1 MKSGKCFHR
10 SLSQLVSLQ
19 LPTPLE
25 IRTPINYFEF
35 RHLSEL
41 SPSLTHTGLLTH
53 MPALS
58 PTNPTH
64 CPQGLAL
71 LYFLPPFG
79 CITTAIP
86 LCPRVLFPLLNGS
99 VLLFLPVKFL
109 FIRQGLLS
117 TIFSIN
123 PFRICQSQSVILS
136 QGVVYIST
144 AMLHTPQ
151 SLQGH
156 CYAFQHML
164 LPPDMA
170 RSTQTSS
177 CRINQNVK
185 SQWLNKTV
193 FYCFVQPLGFYLAHT
208 KWIPTG
214 VQRRAEAQG
223 RECWRGPPWQLDA
236 SAGPCHMSPGKQSPS
251 RWQEEEETWLQVSIR
266 STHYLSLLDFSN
278 LYCSLNQLTIVL
290 NLNKYILKGNCIG

>member
-1 MKSGKCFHR
+1 MKSGECFHR

-86 LCPRVLFPLLNGS
+86 LCPRVLFPLLHGS

-117 TIFSIN
+117 TIFSVK

-185 SQWLNKTV
+185 SQWLNKTM
-193 FYCFVQPLGFYLAHT
+193 FYCGAHQVDPNRCLKKGRGTGKRMLEGPTLAIRCISWAMSHVT
-208 KWIPTG
+208 
-214 VQRRAEAQG
+214 
-223 RECWRGPPWQLDA
+223 REVE
-236 SAGPCHMSPGKQSPS
+236 S
-251 RWQEEEETWLQVSIR
+251 LQVAGRRRDLAIGEHQEYSLLISTR
-266 STHYLSLLDFSN
+266 FFKPLLFFKSTHYFF
-278 LYCSLNQLTIVL
+278 